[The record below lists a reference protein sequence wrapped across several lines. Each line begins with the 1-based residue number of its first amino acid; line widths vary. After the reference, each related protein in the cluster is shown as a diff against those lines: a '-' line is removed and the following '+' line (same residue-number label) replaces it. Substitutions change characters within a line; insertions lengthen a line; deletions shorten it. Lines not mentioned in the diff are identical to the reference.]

1 MGPLSNLQND
11 LARGWQLH
19 QAKQYGAAEK
29 IYRDVLAKA
38 PQNPNAWCYL
48 GIALHDTRRFSEAV
62 AAYEKALAIQPNFPI
77 ALNNMGNSL
86 RYVGEYERSDA
97 CFQKAIDQKPDY
109 VNAYKNRGTLHVWT
123 GKLDLGFK
131 YYHEALK
138 INSND
143 AELHRNLGVIHL
155 LKGEFEQGW
164 NEYRWRW
171 RVGDLFRPKINA
183 PVWDG
188 SGLNGKSIVLTAE
201 QGLGDTLHFVR
212 FASVLRE
219 MGARTT
225 VYCQPAL
232 LALLQQSKNLGAIY
246 PDNLPLNQKVDFQ
259 CSLLDVAD
267 ILGIDESKIPA
278 ETPYIHPSSNLV
290 EYWRNQLN
298 QAREQLGGK
307 FRVGI
312 SWQGNP
318 DHQADAFRSF
328 PLKQFEPLAAIT
340 GVNLIS
346 LQAGHGMEQLSKW
359 KGGSPIRYLGDQID
373 KSSGAFMDT
382 AAIMKS
388 LDLVITTDTALA
400 HLAGAIGV
408 PTWVVLGYTP
418 DWRWLLDR
426 SDSPWY
432 PSLRLF
438 RQPKIGDWDSAFKE
452 VEAAL
457 KELVATR

>member
-1 MGPLSNLQND
+1 MSNIQSD
-11 LARGWQLH
+11 LARAWQLH
-19 QAKQYGAAEK
+19 QAKQFGAAEK
-29 IYRDVLAKA
+29 IYRDVISKSS
-38 PQNPNAWCYL
+38 QNPNAWCYL
-48 GIALHDTRRFSEAV
+48 GIVLHDTRRYAEAV
-62 AAYEKALAIQPNFPI
+62 EAYEKALALQPTFPI

-86 RYVGEYERSDA
+86 RYVGQYQRADQ
-97 CFQKAIDQKPDY
+97 CFQQAIDQKPDY

-123 GKLDLGFK
+123 GGLDLGFK
-131 YYHEALK
+131 YYREALK
-138 INSND
+138 LNPND

-155 LKGEFEQGW
+155 LKGNYAEGW

-171 RVGDLFRPKINA
+171 KVGDLFRPKIPA

-188 SGLNGKSIVLTAE
+188 SDLKGKSIVLTAE

-212 FASVLRE
+212 FAPVLRE

-225 VYCQPAL
+225 VYCQPPL
-232 LALLQQSKNLGAIY
+232 LALLQQSLNLGAIY
-246 PDNLPLNQKVDFQ
+246 PDNLALNQKFDFQ

-267 ILGIDESKIPA
+267 ILKVDESKIPA
-278 ETPYIHPSSNLV
+278 NTPYIHPSANLV
-290 EYWRNQLN
+290 EYWRSQLN

-312 SWQGNP
+312 AWQGNP

-328 PLKQFEPLAAIT
+328 PLKHFERLASIPD
-340 GVNLIS
+340 VNLIS
-346 LQAGHGMEQLSKW
+346 LQAGHGLDQLSQW
-359 KGGSPIRYLGDQID
+359 SGESPVQYLGDQID

-400 HLAGAIGV
+400 HLAGALNV

-418 DWRWLLDR
+418 DWRWLLNR

-432 PSLRLF
+432 PSTQLF
-438 RQPKIGDWDSAFKE
+438 RQPEIGDWDSAFE
-452 VEAAL
+452 QVEESL